1 MFCTT
6 PGKKSSVYCTLSP
19 DSAKVPAAR
28 SATPTDPSRS
38 QLVLWV
44 PMAIGPWMALQPP
57 AWGQDPAP
65 TLGSEQPLSA
75 PTVDANTAT
84 EADLDKFTAWFQ
96 MSPFMRAWMSANHH
110 AQKDKL
116 MRHDKPLRQLPAH

>member
-19 DSAKVPAAR
+19 DSAKVRAAR
-28 SATPTDPSRS
+28 SVTPTDPSRS

-44 PMAIGPWMALQPP
+44 LRVPIAFGPWMALQPP

-75 PTVDANTAT
+75 PKVDANAAT
-84 EADLDKFTAWFQ
+84 EADLDKFTA
-96 MSPFMRAWMSANHH
+96 
-110 AQKDKL
+110 
-116 MRHDKPLRQLPAH
+116 